1 MAEVLV
7 GAAKLE
13 AKLRQLGAAAIKEGG
28 RALYQEA
35 LVEQKESMR
44 RTPVDTGA
52 LKGSHETSK
61 PEQGGGDVS
70 VTITVGGPAAPYA
83 VPVHENLHAFH
94 KVGQAKFLES
104 TILESRS
111 SMAERIA
118 RRIDLNAAARGA
130 A

>member
-13 AKLRQLGAAAIKEGG
+13 AKLRQLGAAAIREGG

-52 LKGSHETSK
+52 LSGSHETSK
-61 PEQGGGDVS
+61 PEQDGQDVS

-83 VPVHENLHAFH
+83 MPVHENLDAFH

-104 TILESRS
+104 TIMESRPH
-111 SMAERIA
+111 MAERIA
-118 RRIDLNAAARGA
+118 RRIDLNAVAKG
-130 A
+130 

>member
-1 MAEVLV
+1 
-7 GAAKLE
+7 
-13 AKLRQLGAAAIKEGG
+13 
-28 RALYQEA
+28 
-35 LVEQKESMR
+35 MR

-83 VPVHENLHAFH
+83 VPVHENLDAHH

-104 TILESRS
+104 TIMESRS